1 MVVFVMAL
9 NGQRPPD
16 HLPVDH
22 TQVAADIET
31 LHHASKKKDEVLFY
45 YYYYYY
51 YRKFLH
57 GFQVPFF
64 EILINRSNPHIA
76 AV

>member
-22 TQVAADIET
+22 NQVADDIET
-31 LHHASKKKDEVLFY
+31 LHHASKKKDEVILFY
-45 YYYYYY
+45 IIVIVISYMVF
-51 YRKFLH
+51 RFLFSKF
-57 GFQVPFF
+57 
-64 EILINRSNPHIA
+64 
-76 AV
+76 